1 MRKAGISRVGIVCSV
16 MLSLS
21 ACSQTP
27 TPVAAQAAATVQPA
41 IAAAVAV
48 PVAEFAIHTG
58 AQLPWQT
65 LRTIDGHDVKLTPGK
80 RQLLVFFATWCHDS
94 QRAMSQLMASDL
106 VRQQDL
112 QIIGIGREEQIP
124 ALQKFR
130 SEYKLN
136 FALVAD
142 PGRAL
147 YAKVASKGIPQ
158 LVTVAADGTIQQVL
172 LGEVPDA
179 IAQLHW

>member
-1 MRKAGISRVGIVCSV
+1 MRKAGISKVGIVCSV
-16 MLSLS
+16 LLSLS

-27 TPVAAQAAATVQPA
+27 AAVAAKPVTAVQPAAATP
-41 IAAAVAV
+41 AAV
-48 PVAEFAIHTG
+48 FAIQPG

-65 LRTIDGHDVKLTPGK
+65 LRTIDGQDVKLAPGK

-142 PGRAL
+142 PDRAL
-147 YAKVASKGIPQ
+147 YHKVASKGIPQ

>member
-16 MLSLS
+16 LLSLS

-27 TPVAAQAAATVQPA
+27 AAVVAKPVAAAQPA
-41 IAAAVAV
+41 TATAA
-48 PVAEFAIHTG
+48 FAIQPG

-65 LRTIDGHDVKLTPGK
+65 LRTIDGNEVQLTPGK
-80 RQLLVFFATWCHDS
+80 RQLLLFFATWCGDS
-94 QRAMSQLMASDL
+94 KRAMTQLMASDL

-112 QIIGIGREEQIP
+112 QIVGIGREEQIP

-142 PGRAL
+142 PDRAL
-147 YAKVASKGIPQ
+147 YHKVAGKGIPQ

>member
-27 TPVAAQAAATVQPA
+27 AAVAAKPVTAVQPA
-41 IAAAVAV
+41 AAAPAT
-48 PVAEFAIHTG
+48 AFAIHTG

-65 LRTIDGHDVKLTPGK
+65 LRTIDGHDVKLAPGR
-80 RQLLVFFATWCHDS
+80 RQLLMFFATWCHDS
-94 QRAMSQLMASDL
+94 QRAMTQLMASDL

-142 PGRAL
+142 PDRAL

-179 IAQLHW
+179 IVQLHW

>member
-1 MRKAGISRVGIVCSV
+1 MRKAGLSKVGIVCSV
-16 MLSLS
+16 LLSIS

-27 TPVAAQAAATVQPA
+27 AAVVAKPVTAVQPVAAASATA
-41 IAAAVAV
+41 
-48 PVAEFAIHTG
+48 FAIQPG

-65 LRTIDGHDVKLTPGK
+65 LRTIDGKEVTLAPGK
-80 RQLLVFFATWCHDS
+80 RQLLMFFATWCHDS
-94 QRAMSQLMASDL
+94 QRAMTQLMASDL
-106 VRQQDL
+106 VRQPDL

-142 PGRAL
+142 PDRAL

>member
-1 MRKAGISRVGIVCSV
+1 MMRKAGISRVGIVCSV
-16 MLSLS
+16 LLSLS

-27 TPVAAQAAATVQPA
+27 AAVAAKPVTAAQPA
-41 IAAAVAV
+41 IATATPAAA
-48 PVAEFAIHTG
+48 FAIQPR

-65 LRTIDGHDVKLTPGK
+65 LRTIDGNEVTVAPGK
-80 RQLLVFFATWCHDS
+80 RQLLLFFATWCGDS
-94 QRAMSQLMASDL
+94 KRAMTQLMASDL

-112 QIIGIGREEQIP
+112 QIIGIGREEQLP

-142 PGRAL
+142 PDRAL
-147 YAKVASKGIPQ
+147 YHKVASKGIPQ

>member
-16 MLSLS
+16 LLSLS

-27 TPVAAQAAATVQPA
+27 AAVAAKPVTAVQPAAATP
-41 IAAAVAV
+41 AAV
-48 PVAEFAIHTG
+48 FAIHTG

-65 LRTIDGHDVKLTPGK
+65 LHTIDGQDVKLAPGK

-94 QRAMSQLMASDL
+94 QRAMTQLMASDL

-112 QIIGIGREEQIP
+112 QIIGIGREEQLP

-142 PGRAL
+142 PDRAL

>member
-1 MRKAGISRVGIVCSV
+1 MRKVVCFHLAV
-16 MLSLS
+16 VTATVLSLS
-21 ACSQTP
+21 ACSQKP
-27 TPVAAQAAATVQPA
+27 APVAAQAVPATAAP
-41 IAAAVAV
+41 AAASVA
-48 PVAEFAIHTG
+48 FAIQPG
-58 AQLPWQT
+58 AKLPWQM
-65 LRTIDGHDVKLTPGK
+65 LRSIDGHEVRLTPGK
-80 RQLLVFFATWCHDS
+80 RQLLIFFATWCGDS
-94 QRAMSQLMASDL
+94 KRAMTQLMASDL

-130 SEYKLN
+130 GDYQLN

-142 PGRAL
+142 PDRAL
-147 YAKVASKGIPQ
+147 YQQVASKGIPQ
-158 LVTVAADGTIQQVL
+158 LVTVGADGNIRQVL